1 VAKFSQRYGHTPLVP
16 AFQREAIDELLRT
29 KLWNLL
35 KVGIWDRYEKTEYH
49 YPELSQRI
57 EALVRRL
64 WFHFFNRDLDGLPEF
79 RSHYG
84 DKAAYDLLKHFFFS
98 CNWFEVYDF
107 LEEIST
113 DQSRVLDTKLREWIN
128 QELETH
134 NAAYR
139 FVGETIVEIMDENEI
154 AAIEDGLSHSDAPVR
169 EHLAAAVR
177 MLSDREAPD
186 YRNAVKQAISAIEA
200 ACRLLTGQPA
210 ATLGDAS
217 RKISN
222 IHPAFARAFSQLYG
236 YTSDASGIRHSLTD
250 EPDVSYADAK
260 FMVVAC
266 AAFVSYLKASAGDA

>member
-1 VAKFSQRYGHTPLVP
+1 VAKFSQRYGHTPLEH

-35 KVGIWDRYEKTEYH
+35 KVGIWDRYEKGEYH

-57 EALVRRL
+57 DALARRL
-64 WFHFFNRDLDGLPEF
+64 WFHFFNRDLDGLPAF
-79 RSHYG
+79 HSHYG
-84 DKAAYDLLKHFFFS
+84 DKGAYDLLKHFFFS
-98 CNWFEVYDF
+98 GKWYEVYDF
-107 LEEIST
+107 LEEISK

-139 FVGETIVEIMDENEI
+139 FVGETIVEITDENEI
-154 AAIEDGLSHSDAPVR
+154 GAIEDGLSHSDAPVR

-186 YRNAVKQAISAIEA
+186 YRNAVKEAISAVEA
-200 ACRLLTGQPA
+200 ACRIVTGQPS
-210 ATLGDAS
+210 ATLGDALK
-217 RKISN
+217 KISN

-266 AAFVSYLKASAGDA
+266 AAFVSYLKTSAIDA